1 LPTKGVLFQHDRQL
15 CIIFQFTDAQV
26 EWLENQ
32 QISIDNQS
40 HELQARYIQ
49 LGYSIHE
56 NGGGNHISN
65 WEGHAFL
72 QSKLDSKVQDMKILK
87 EAVSNVKACWDAIRC
102 CSGLGMTFNL
112 TLFQLCI

>member
-1 LPTKGVLFQHDRQL
+1 MAGNYV
-15 CIIFQFTDAQV
+15 CFQFTDAQV
-26 EWLENQ
+26 EWLKNQ
-32 QISIDNQS
+32 QIAIDNQL

-49 LGYSIHE
+49 LGCSIHE

-72 QSKLDSKVQDMKILK
+72 QRKLDSEAQDMKIPK
-87 EAVSNVKACWDAIRC
+87 EAVWNVKACWDAIRC

-112 TLFQLCI
+112 TLFRLCI